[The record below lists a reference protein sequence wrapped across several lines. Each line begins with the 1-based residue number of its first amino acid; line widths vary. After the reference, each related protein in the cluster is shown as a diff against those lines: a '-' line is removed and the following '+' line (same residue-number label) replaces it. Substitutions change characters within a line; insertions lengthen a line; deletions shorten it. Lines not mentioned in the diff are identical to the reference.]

1 MILIPILAVLIGVII
16 GLLMHHPFTG
26 NLGQYLA
33 VGCLAGLD
41 TVCGGIRSGYEG
53 KFHTD
58 IFVSGFI
65 TNLVI
70 AISMAWLG
78 DRIYIDLYQAVALV
92 LGWRIFTNLSL
103 IRRSILNQW
112 RDARERRRQEEL
124 AKQSR
129 ASSANL
135 GDPAS
140 N

>member
-129 ASSANL
+129 ASSSNL

>member
-1 MILIPILAVLIGVII
+1 MILIPFLAVLVGVVI

-33 VGCLAGLD
+33 VGCLAGMD

-53 KFHTD
+53 KFHSD

-70 AISMAWLG
+70 AIALAWLG

-103 IRRSILNQW
+103 IRRSLLNQW
-112 RDARERRRQEEL
+112 RDSQERRRQEKAAL
-124 AKQSR
+124 QSR
-129 ASSANL
+129 ATAAGSAETPSS
-135 GDPAS
+135 
-140 N
+140 